1 MGVSLNTT
9 CKMCRREGVS
19 LCGRAKC
26 AFTRRGYPP
35 GVHGPAQARRK
46 PRLSSYGIQ
55 LREKQKAKRL
65 YNVME
70 RQFRKYYEQA
80 SRRTGNTA
88 TYLVQLLELRLDNV
102 VYRLGL
108 AATRR
113 QARQIVGHGFITV
126 NGRVVDIPSAQVS
139 VGDVVSVKET
149 KRQKGIVSQMTE
161 RLAKAE
167 APKWLNL
174 DAAAM
179 SGKVTSVPEGE
190 DLRQVFDPTLIVEF
204 YSR

>member
-1 MGVSLNTT
+1 M
-9 CKMCRREGVS
+9 S

-26 AFTRRGYPP
+26 AFTRRPFPP
-35 GVHGPAQARRK
+35 GAHGPAQAKRR
-46 PRLSSYGIQ
+46 PRLSSYGTQ

-70 RQFRKYYEQA
+70 RQFRRYFEEAAK
-80 SRRTGNTA
+80 RKGNTA
-88 TYLVQLLELRLDNV
+88 TFLVQTLERRLDNV

-113 QARQIVGHGFITV
+113 QARQLVTHGFIAV
-126 NGRVVDIPSAQVS
+126 NGKVVDIPSAQAY
-139 VGDVVSVKET
+139 VGDVVGVKEG
-149 KRQKGIVSQMTE
+149 KRNKGIVTQIME
-161 RLAKAE
+161 RMPKHQ
-167 APKWLNL
+167 APKWLSA
-174 DAAAM
+174 DASAL